1 VEHLKRV
8 LIEKCLP
15 QTQEIW
21 LKRTM
26 EEVWKFLDNAYVQPD
41 TFFHDLMLPV
51 TTAIEVSEKD

>member
-15 QTQEIW
+15 ETQEIW
-21 LKRTM
+21 RKRTM

-51 TTAIEVSEKD
+51 TTAIAVSEKD